1 MLIKHYLSHLMTLK
15 IEKLFDP
22 NFKNLNL
29 IEIKGGVAMS
39 TIKLQS
45 NRAGCKDVFKAF
57 LVKNAK
63 YEGELEIP
71 VIKGIKDV
79 PNKLISFIDAMKNS
93 TKDFNQWVHFYID
106 DFHFEKIWNRPKV
119 FIKKLKKFNGVIL
132 PDFSIYRDMPLVMQH
147 WNIYRSRAI
156 GNYLQSNG
164 IKVITNIRY
173 GDERTYECAC
183 LGAPHKSIIAIG
195 TNGTIQNKI
204 DRNFLDEGFDYIVK
218 ILDPKVIVIYGG
230 ITKHIQKVCDDK
242 KIRIVNFRSE
252 QYKRYGGN

>member
-1 MLIKHYLSHLMTLK
+1 MTLK

-45 NRAGCKDVFKAF
+45 NRVGCKDVFKAF

-71 VIKGIKDV
+71 VIKGIKNV

-132 PDFSIYRDMPLVMQH
+132 PDFSIYRDMPLVMQY

-156 GNYLQSNG
+156 GNFLQSNG

-173 GDERTYECAC
+173 GDERTYECSC
-183 LGAPHKSIIAIG
+183 FGAPHNSIIAIG
-195 TNGTIQNKI
+195 TNGTIQNRI
-204 DRNFLDEGFDYIVK
+204 DRSYINKGFDHIVEILAPK
-218 ILDPKVIVIYGG
+218 IIVIYGG
-230 ITKHIQKVCDDK
+230 ITKHIQEVCDVN
-242 KIRIVNFRSE
+242 KIKIVNFRNE
-252 QYKRYGGN
+252 QYERYGGD

>member
-1 MLIKHYLSHLMTLK
+1 MHTIIKM
-15 IEKLFDP
+15 
-22 NFKNLNL
+22 
-29 IEIKGGVAMS
+29 
-39 TIKLQS
+39 QS
-45 NRAGCKDVFKAF
+45 NRSGCKDVFKAF

-106 DFHFEKIWNRPKV
+106 DFHFIKIWNRPKD
-119 FIKKLKKFNGVIL
+119 FIKRLQKFKGVIL
-132 PDFSIYRDMPLVMQH
+132 PDFSVYRDMPLVMQY

-156 GNYLQSNG
+156 GNFLQSNG
-164 IKVITNIRY
+164 IKVIVNIRY

-183 LGAPHKSIIAIG
+183 FGAPHKSIIAIG

-204 DRNFLDEGFDYIVK
+204 DREFLDKGFDYVVNTLKPK
-218 ILDPKVIVIYGG
+218 IIVIYGG
-230 ITKHIQKVCDDK
+230 ITKHIQEICYDK
-242 KIRIVNFRSE
+242 RIKIVNFRSE
-252 QYKRYGGN
+252 QYERYGGD

>member
-1 MLIKHYLSHLMTLK
+1 MTLK

-93 TKDFNQWVHFYID
+93 TKDYNQWVHFYID
-106 DFHFEKIWNRPKV
+106 DFHFEKIWYRPKV
-119 FIKKLKKFNGVIL
+119 FIKRLKKFNGVIL
-132 PDFSIYRDMPLVMQH
+132 PDFSIYRDMPLVMQY

-164 IKVITNIRY
+164 IKAIVNIRY

-195 TNGTIQNKI
+195 TNGTTQNKI

-230 ITKHIQKVCDDK
+230 ITRHIQEVSDDK

>member
-1 MLIKHYLSHLMTLK
+1 MSIKHYLSHLMTLK

-45 NRAGCKDVFKAF
+45 NRVSCKDVFKAF

-71 VIKGIKDV
+71 VIKGIKNV

-132 PDFSIYRDMPLVMQH
+132 PDFSIYRDMPLVMQY

-156 GNYLQSNG
+156 GNFLQSNG

-183 LGAPHKSIIAIG
+183 FGAPHKSIIAIG
-195 TNGTIQNKI
+195 TNGTTQNRI
-204 DRNFLDEGFDYIVK
+204 DRSYIDKGFDHIVEILAPK
-218 ILDPKVIVIYGG
+218 IIVIYGG
-230 ITKHIQKVCDDK
+230 ITKHIQEVCDTNRIK
-242 KIRIVNFRSE
+242 IVNFRNE
-252 QYKRYGGN
+252 QYERYGGD